1 MATKDDVEE
10 VDVDVLIVG
19 AGPTGLLLAND
30 IARRGIK
37 SFRIIDGAKGPSK
50 VGIRAAEL
58 TFKNGIK
65 QKG

>member
-37 SFRIIDGAKGPSK
+37 SFRIIDGCDGPSK

>member
-1 MATKDDVEE
+1 MATKVE

-37 SFRIIDGAKGPSK
+37 SFSIIDGCQGPSK
-50 VGIRAAEL
+50 VSEVKESKVI
-58 TFKNGIK
+58 
-65 QKG
+65 